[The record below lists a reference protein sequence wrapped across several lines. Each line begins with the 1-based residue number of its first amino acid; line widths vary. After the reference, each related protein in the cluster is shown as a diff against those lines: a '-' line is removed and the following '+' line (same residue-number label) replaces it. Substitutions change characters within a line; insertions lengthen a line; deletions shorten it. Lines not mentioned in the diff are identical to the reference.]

1 LKVYRSTSLRDGLH
15 YLSEGEILID
25 LIISQM
31 NNNRLSTS
39 GIKPV
44 DRNLIDSQLIKLL
57 NGPSNYE
64 IIDDKIFIKSLNK
77 F

>member
-1 LKVYRSTSLRDGLH
+1 
-15 YLSEGEILID
+15 
-25 LIISQM
+25 M

-44 DRNLIDSQLIKLL
+44 DRNLIDSQLNPWL

-64 IIDDKIFIKSLNK
+64 IIDGKIFIKSLNK
-77 F
+77 FLPNRIKTQVELQDKEGLVFKNIRFKE